1 MINLNSE
8 RESKW
13 KEENLTEVF
22 PEGIPLEKS
31 KVAIE
36 AIKGIR
42 TINEIAADSQVHPN
56 QISQWKRQLLEG
68 AAQIFSNNKL
78 FSTDEKDRKIQQ
90 LYQDLGELQFELN
103 WLKKKY
109 GFDH

>member
-1 MINLNSE
+1 MKRRKFSG
-8 RESKW
+8 S
-13 KEENLTEVF
+13 F
-22 PEGIPLEKS
+22 KS